1 MKNRGNLTIRHRET
15 KPKTE
20 EWSYTCSET
29 FNSNMYS
36 IDPLPFCPHSPLR
49 SISNMEENVQTFFT
63 RSEPLMLP
71 LPLYMNIEK
80 SIPPAGPRPGFPPN
94 PPGGG
99 GTPDQKPGP

>member
-36 IDPLPFCPHSPLR
+36 TDPLPFCPHSALS
-49 SISNMEENVQTFFT
+49 SISKHGREC
-63 RSEPLMLP
+63 SDLLHS
-71 LPLYMNIEK
+71 L
-80 SIPPAGPRPGFPPN
+80 
-94 PPGGG
+94 
-99 GTPDQKPGP
+99 